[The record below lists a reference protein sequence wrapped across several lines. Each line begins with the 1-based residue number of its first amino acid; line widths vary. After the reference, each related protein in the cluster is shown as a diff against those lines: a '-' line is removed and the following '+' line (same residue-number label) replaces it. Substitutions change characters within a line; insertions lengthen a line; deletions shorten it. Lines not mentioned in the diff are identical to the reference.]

1 MRALGGDIIAICP
14 PLIIS
19 EAEIGEL
26 FDRLGRALD
35 KAEAVVSKEDLR
47 AA

>member
-1 MRALGGDIIAICP
+1 VIN
-14 PLIIS
+14 

-26 FDRLGRALD
+26 FDRLERALKKSLD
-35 KAEAVVSKEDLR
+35 WATKEKLI